1 MHCSF
6 AERFDF
12 QLVLNHQG
20 RSASLRFTLNLILR
34 RQHGET
40 MKHWASRFALAHLE
54 VREVLNAANIKSTET
69 LLRETFWCIL
79 LAETSVLTSSEFASM
94 LATSDTTRAEGE
106 SSGNNWKFN
115 DLVETC
121 KTQWSDL
128 ALASRAKA
136 GKQKQLWRPST
147 VFDLTGF
154 PKAASSIDHTM
165 NWDDVTQ
172 YRAESDRDK

>member
-1 MHCSF
+1 
-6 AERFDF
+6 
-12 QLVLNHQG
+12 
-20 RSASLRFTLNLILR
+20 
-34 RQHGET
+34 
-40 MKHWASRFALAHLE
+40 
-54 VREVLNAANIKSTET
+54 
-69 LLRETFWCIL
+69 
-79 LAETSVLTSSEFASM
+79 M

-147 VFDLTGF
+147 VFDLTGSSE
-154 PKAASSIDHTM
+154 AESSIDHTM
-165 NWDDVTQ
+165 NWDDGTQ
-172 YRAESDRDK
+172 YREESDRDDDEEYDGK